1 MGLKLRII
9 IYIKVTMS
17 DSNHSE
23 IIANT
28 DNYKYA
34 IDVNEAGAKT
44 FHSCDTKEKYIDIMK
59 KSKHMYEILS
69 SELRKPYF
77 DFDKFNKTPDQ
88 VDGLLF
94 EIKNLYN
101 QTFNNTPVTDDNMKV
116 TYRKDTEKINV
127 VSLHVV
133 IDNGTYGTK
142 EQLHAFAKNVRD
154 SCERTTDIGVYDK
167 NRSFKM
173 PNMSK
178 FGTNKISKIYN
189 KYEGCPYDEVMKHH
203 INIRDTTGFTQ
214 LQLKSDTPVNVT
226 AVVKN
231 VPTPDTKNNTL
242 TFRDTGI
249 TYTDNDDDTI
259 DMLTPELENMGF
271 SGIVKVSK
279 YGFDCDQRRGDKC
292 PLCDSTHRKNQ
303 FYVYKTAIGSYFV
316 KSHSQ
321 KCVKT
326 KIKGEIV
333 FTEQEQ
339 KLIDNGESEEY
350 MAMKKVFEG
359 EQNVSKI
366 VNNLLFSVADG
377 QFVSRSQLIERTE
390 DMILPGNISFIQ
402 KWLKD
407 DTKKRFTSLNF
418 LPGGSAPD
426 IYNTWRGYKVADI
439 TRKPGKVVDIEWFH
453 TLVKSLTGGEVTYF
467 IQWLAHLFQK
477 PGEKPRTALVFKS
490 GQGFGKNSIF
500 TLIGNMMGN
509 NLCNFI
515 GDADNDLFSRFTD
528 ALENRKM
535 IVIDEAEAKKHSRAL
550 KGIITN
556 PETRCEKKGQQ
567 AYTISN
573 YAGVVFLTNKEM
585 PVDIESDDRRYVVY
599 KSDATLKNVKEF
611 WEPFWT
617 KYVNNDDVH
626 VAVYDYLM
634 SIDIS
639 GIDWIHDRPMID
651 TYNQIRESSLSYEI
665 KFISHLIVEAFP
677 PTKNN
682 KVSGVDM
689 YDYYEQYTRNKTHD
703 VTKAVFGRRLST
715 LLADENIFSE
725 GEQNHNVFHKI
736 RNKQGIV
743 WQIDREL
750 AFEWL
755 KKKKYT
761 TATELT
767 DITDV
772 NNYSFFSTL

>member
-1 MGLKLRII
+1 
-9 IYIKVTMS
+9 MS

-249 TYTDNDDDTI
+249 TYVDNDDDTI
-259 DMLTPELENMGF
+259 EMLTPELENMGF
-271 SGIVKVSK
+271 TNIKKSSN
-279 YGFDCDQRRGDKC
+279 YGFDCDQRRGEQC
-292 PLCDSTHRKNQ
+292 PLCKHTHRSNQ
-303 FYVYKTAIGSYFV
+303 FWIIQNTIGSYFV
-316 KSHSQ
+316 KSQSQ
-321 KCVKT
+321 LCVKT
-326 KIKGEIV
+326 KIKGDVI

-339 KLIDNGESEEY
+339 TIIDKGESEEY

-359 EQNVSKI
+359 DNNVAKI
-366 VNNLLFSVADG
+366 VDNMLYSVEDG
-377 QFVSRSQLIERTE
+377 QFVSRSQLIERYE
-390 DMILPGNISFIQ
+390 DMILPNKDSFIQ

-407 DTKKRFTSLNF
+407 INKRRFTSLNF

-426 IYNTWRGYKVADI
+426 IYNTWTGYRVSTLKRD
-439 TRKPGKVVDIEWFH
+439 TMKVVDITMFH
-453 TLVKSLTGGEVTYF
+453 QIIDMLTGNNSSYF
-467 IQWLAHLFQK
+467 LKWLALLFQK
-477 PGEKPRTALVFKS
+477 PGEKPRTAVVFRS
-490 GQGFGKNSIF
+490 GQGCGKNSIF
-500 TLIGNMMGN
+500 ALINKMMGN
-509 NLCNFI
+509 KLCNVLE
-515 GDADNDLFSRFTD
+515 DAEQDLFGRFTD
-528 ALENRKM
+528 ALENRKLV
-535 IVIDEAEAKKHSRAL
+535 VIDEAEAKKFSRAL

-556 PETRCEKKGQQ
+556 TETRCEKKGQQ
-567 AYTISN
+567 AYKISN
-573 YAGVVFLTNKEM
+573 FAGIVFLTNKPV
-585 PVDIESDDRRYVVY
+585 PVDIEADDRRYVVY
-599 KSDATLKNVKEF
+599 QADNTFQNKAEF
-611 WEPFWT
+611 WNKFWT
-617 KYVNNDDVH
+617 DFVDRDDVH
-626 VAVYDYLM
+626 LAVYDYLM
-634 SIDIS
+634 NIDID
-639 GIDWIHDRPMID
+639 GVDWIADRPMTD
-651 TYNQIRESSLSYEI
+651 AYNEIRESNLCVET
-665 KFISHLIVEAFP
+665 KFLSHLIVEAFP
-677 PTKNN
+677 PSKNN
-682 KVSGVDM
+682 KISGVEM
-689 YDYYEQYTRNKTHD
+689 FSYYEDFTRSRSFD
-703 VTKAVFGRRLST
+703 VTKAVFGKRLT
-715 LLADENIFSE
+715 NILSKANICSE
-725 GEQNHNVFHKI
+725 GDETHKAFHKV
-736 RNKQGIV
+736 RSKTGIV

-750 AFEWL
+750 AFDWL
-755 KKKKYT
+755 KNKKYT
-761 TATELT
+761 TATVLT
-767 DITDV
+767 EIADE
-772 NNYSFFSTL
+772 NFYNFFDTL